1 MFKKINQTLITKY
14 PLIWNLKLI
23 WILFAAISLNL
34 IAFINGFLYFNQK
47 SQLQESQLFRGFLD
61 QGIIIYHVLVAIII
75 LIIWLYFYIKNNR
88 FKSFFPTSRNYLF
101 KEFLAVFLIFFLFS
115 YLPNSFKSGVKLRVA
130 NYISND
136 QFEKD
141 IDIINRAQPFTLQY
155 NFGYSNYSRN
165 LPVPVFDSLVSEKET
180 KTLYF
185 QNKKEYEK
193 MNKRSYNPFLTPY
206 FRNDEFEQLLKNHF
220 DDRKSY
226 QSISFSTSYVPLN
239 RVKKTDGYLPDIQE
253 TMLAEQSATDNVTMA
268 AESIVSSN
276 NNDEP
281 EVYYNLSSLY
291 NYSDLAFQNVKDS
304 TLNHKYYDEQLIALL
319 QKNDRKAIES
329 LLNNY
334 TDLLNNNEIGY
345 QFKHK
350 KWIDYLP
357 HYPYYFIDTNLNY
370 LEDKQAPN
378 NKLKDYINQSSL
390 NQVYTNIYEAKY
402 ESSWLEGIQYCLML
416 ALSFT
421 MLIITFR
428 FSSFKVWLIALVGA
442 GILMILG
449 SALGMGIGSIFY
461 EQSNFISY
469 SILFLFYIA
478 FIVLMSYGLRTKKYK
493 VLTGVCLNWFVATN
507 IFIGI
512 VLISFYTEIRN
523 EMLYNGQDGD
533 LYDFR
538 NTNAE
543 LQMLQKMAEIF
554 FYVNPFLYIIS
565 FYFIINLYKKWQ
577 AMPEE

>member
-34 IAFINGFLYFNQK
+34 IAFINGFLLFNQK

-61 QGIIIYHVLVAIII
+61 QGIIIYYVLVAIII

-165 LPVPVFDSLVSEKET
+165 LPVPIFDSLVSEKET

-226 QSISFSTSYVPLN
+226 QLISFSTSYVPLN
-239 RVKKTDGYLPDIQE
+239 RVKKTDDYLPDIQE
-253 TMLAEQSATDNVTMA
+253 ATMA
-268 AESIVSSN
+268 VEEPDYYNTMTVDSVTAAV
-276 NNDEP
+276 NNDKP
-281 EVYYNLSSLY
+281 EIYYNLSSLY

-334 TDLLNNNEIGY
+334 TDLLNNHEIGY

-402 ESSWLEGIQYCLML
+402 ESSWLEGIQYCFILY
-416 ALSFT
+416 LSVDI
-421 MLIITFR
+421 LIITSR
-428 FSSFKVWLIALVGA
+428 S
-442 GILMILG
+442 
-449 SALGMGIGSIFY
+449 
-461 EQSNFISY
+461 
-469 SILFLFYIA
+469 
-478 FIVLMSYGLRTKKYK
+478 T
-493 VLTGVCLNWFVATN
+493 
-507 IFIGI
+507 
-512 VLISFYTEIRN
+512 
-523 EMLYNGQDGD
+523 
-533 LYDFR
+533 
-538 NTNAE
+538 
-543 LQMLQKMAEIF
+543 
-554 FYVNPFLYIIS
+554 
-565 FYFIINLYKKWQ
+565 
-577 AMPEE
+577 